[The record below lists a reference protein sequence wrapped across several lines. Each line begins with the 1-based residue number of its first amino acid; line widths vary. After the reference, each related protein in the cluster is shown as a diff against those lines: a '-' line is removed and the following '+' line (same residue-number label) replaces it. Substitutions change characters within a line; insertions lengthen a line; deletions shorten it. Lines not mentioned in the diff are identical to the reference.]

1 MGTVDE
7 IIASVLK
14 EAKTIAVVG
23 LSPNETRASNRVA
36 RYLLASGY
44 TIIPVNP
51 GQTEILGQKCF
62 SSLLDITIPVDI
74 VDIFMRSEKLLP
86 VVEEAVRIHPKC
98 IWLQLGIVNEDAK
111 KLSQTNDI
119 FFVQDRCVKIEHTR
133 LAATP

>member
-36 RYLLASGY
+36 QYLLARGY

-86 VVEEAVRIHPKC
+86 VVEEAVRIQPKC

-119 FFVQDRCVKIEHTR
+119 FFVQDRCVKIEHAR
-133 LAATP
+133 LAVTP